1 MPRKTNG
8 IEFEVHPRP
17 TKGDD
22 GKPLLYVRPVKGRK
36 KTFKDLEAFCSKYR
50 GLRTGELQQVFGV
63 VMEVA
68 GMWLSDGYRV
78 ETPLG
83 SFAPKLKLL
92 GEHTDPKTIHGR
104 DIRYAGLEFI
114 PSKDFVEEGGRNREG
129 YRRSNGQVG
138 NSQMYDAGAMD
149 NLLDDEECSLT
160 LYQESEK
167 DECVI
172 EVWNCII
179 DAVAYICR
187 KIYEEQGVDYFPEP
201 IELVDEDTYSRL
213 LAGYEKC
220 MKQ

>member
-1 MPRKTNG
+1 MADQ
-8 IEFEVHPRP
+8 I
-17 TKGDD
+17 
-22 GKPLLYVRPVKGRK
+22 
-36 KTFKDLEAFCSKYR
+36 
-50 GLRTGELQQVFGV
+50 ELQKIHHCLRIIENIKKQIGDEEAVCYV
-63 VMEVA
+63 EKAMDLTRK
-68 GMWLSDGYRV
+68 WLKD
-78 ETPLG
+78 
-83 SFAPKLKLL
+83 K
-92 GEHTDPKTIHGR
+92 TD
-104 DIRYAGLEFI
+104 
-114 PSKDFVEEGGRNREG
+114 V
-129 YRRSNGQVG
+129 
-138 NSQMYDAGAMD
+138 SQKMYD
-149 NLLDDEECSLT
+149 LLDDEECSLT